1 MAESQHCTV
10 SLVAFIIG
18 DTFGVDVRGKVVMCS
33 LRPEK

>member
-10 SLVAFIIG
+10 SLVTFIIG
-18 DTFGVDVRGKVVMCS
+18 DTFGVDVRGNMVMCN